1 MRKKDC
7 PIAMSDAAFEA
18 LLAAK
23 NAAARIAG
31 EKIEDADGWELIDSL
46 EAMDC
51 LLSPCWGTLDD
62 VPG

>member
-1 MRKKDC
+1 
-7 PIAMSDAAFEA
+7 MSDAAFEA